1 MLIGLAL
8 TGMSLYVFLDDDTF
22 GPVTQ
27 DVTAYNYVLY
37 FFMVAGG
44 LMTLVGFLGCC
55 GALQESQCM
64 LATFF
69 AFLLVLFAGQLFAVV
84 WMVTKREDF
93 QKTVTDT
100 MKTFIQHKYGEDGKD
115 DPKTRAFDRIQK
127 DLKCCGI
134 NGPSDWAR
142 SKFNDV
148 DEKPEIELGVTG
160 LIQAY
165 QVPESCCSVPKGIAC
180 EAARALKGPGV
191 LTGAIYSEGC
201 FNQLM
206 VVMRDNMWILLCIGV
221 IIGLLEI
228 LGMIFSMVL
237 CCAVR
242 RIDEF
247 KA

>member
-1 MLIGLAL
+1 MLIGIAL
-8 TGMSLYVFLDDDTF
+8 TGVSLYIYLDDDTF

-27 DVTAYNYVLY
+27 DVAAYNYVLY

-84 WMVTKREDF
+84 WMMTKQEQF
-93 QKTVTDT
+93 QKTVTNT

-115 DPKTRAFDRIQK
+115 DPKTRAFDRIQE
-127 DLKCCGI
+127 DLKCCGVT
-134 NGPSDWAR
+134 GPNDWAKSR
-142 SKFNDV
+142 FNGME
-148 DEKPEIELGVTG
+148 EKSDIEIGVTG
-160 LIQAY
+160 FIQAY
-165 QVPESCCSVPKGIAC
+165 EVPESCCAVPKGLAC
-180 EAARALKGPGV
+180 DAARSLKGA
-191 LTGAIYSEGC
+191 GAITGTIYSKGC

-206 VVMRDNMWILLCIGV
+206 EIMKSNMVIVLCVGV